1 MKAKPENLSATSF
14 MHEYY
19 KNHQHHLQFLHHF
32 QPVLQVVTDTSNKRK
47 MAALIILLELLNSSR
62 QLIES
67 HILKLNSFIEL
78 KILLLMR
85 KIRI

>member
-1 MKAKPENLSATSF
+1 MYTSSSSTIS
-14 MHEYY
+14 
-19 KNHQHHLQFLHHF
+19 QHHLQFLHHF